1 MLEAYQEHVRTNQI
15 MYFYCVVMLSDVFL
29 TTTYGKVL
37 WVVTRALLHGCKVF
51 CMAVKMLPDNLMHW
65 S

>member
-1 MLEAYQEHVRTNQI
+1 MLEAYRERVRTNQI

-37 WVVTRALLHGCKVF
+37 WVVTRALYMVGKCS
-51 CMAVKMLPDNLMHW
+51 VKMLPENLIHW